1 MKHTHTHTRK
11 HRCAVRKSQGCK
23 VARVLTCLH
32 SCTIPKFTLGA
43 SSWGFLDG
51 GAEKMTNM
59 FRSSGQAKTVSD
71 WVQGFCS
78 RVVGFKGCKH
88 CKGFMEVQTSGA
100 LIVSS
105 SLPM

>member
-1 MKHTHTHTRK
+1 
-11 HRCAVRKSQGCK
+11 
-23 VARVLTCLH
+23 
-32 SCTIPKFTLGA
+32 
-43 SSWGFLDG
+43 
-51 GAEKMTNM
+51 M

-78 RVVGFKGCKH
+78 RGVGFKECKH

-105 SLPM
+105 SIPM